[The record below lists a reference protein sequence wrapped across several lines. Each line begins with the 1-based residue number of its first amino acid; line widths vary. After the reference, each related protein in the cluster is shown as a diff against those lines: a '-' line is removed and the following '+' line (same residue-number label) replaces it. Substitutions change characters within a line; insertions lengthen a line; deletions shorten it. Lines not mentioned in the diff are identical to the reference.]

1 MGDPRQRLAMSPG
14 ARIRTVRAGNI
25 QNMSHEFRTNLAFLP
40 LSLPPMNDVSASDWL
55 ATRPGRTLLEF
66 EQRVLAEALSDVVGF
81 EMLQVGRWGEGAKL
95 ASSAR
100 AQHHWLVAPDAQ
112 GAGSI
117 RAHPH
122 ALPVASGSIEGVLL
136 PHTLEHAPNPHEI
149 LREVERVLM
158 GEGQVA
164 ICGFN
169 PLGPWGL
176 RNHLSR
182 GRFLPH
188 AVRLLG
194 EGRIRDW
201 LRLLG
206 FEVVLSQR
214 FLFVVPWR
222 RRGGADAGSWFERR
236 GPELFAPF
244 AGAYLV
250 KARKRVRALTPIRPV
265 WQRSRVVTVG
275 AAEPSTRSVA

>member
-1 MGDPRQRLAMSPG
+1 
-14 ARIRTVRAGNI
+14 
-25 QNMSHEFRTNLAFLP
+25 
-40 LSLPPMNDVSASDWL
+40 MNDVPASDWL
-55 ATRPGRTLLEF
+55 CSQPGRVLLEF
-66 EQRVLAEALSDVVGF
+66 ETRVLAEALSDVVGF
-81 EMLQVGRWGEGAKL
+81 EMLQVGRWGEGAQL
-95 ASSAR
+95 AASAR
-100 AQHHWLVAPDAQ
+100 AQHHWLVAPDAHGP
-112 GAGSI
+112 GAI
-117 RAHPH
+117 RAHLH

-136 PHTLEHAPNPHEI
+136 PHTLEHAANPHEI

-169 PLGPWGL
+169 PFGPWGL
-176 RNHLSR
+176 RNRVSR

-206 FEVVLSQR
+206 FEVVLAQR
-214 FLFVVPWR
+214 FLFVAPWR
-222 RRGGADAGSWFERR
+222 RRGGADPGSWLERR
-236 GPELFAPF
+236 GPELFAPL

-265 WQRSRVVTVG
+265 WQRARVVAVG
-275 AAEPSTRSVA
+275 AAEPTTRNAA

>member
-1 MGDPRQRLAMSPG
+1 
-14 ARIRTVRAGNI
+14 
-25 QNMSHEFRTNLAFLP
+25 
-40 LSLPPMNDVSASDWL
+40 MNDVSASDWFCSP
-55 ATRPGRTLLEF
+55 PGRAVLEF
-66 EQRVLAEALSDVVGF
+66 EARLLAEALTDVVGF
-81 EMLQVGRWGEGAKL
+81 EMLQVGRWGEGAEL
-95 ASSAR
+95 AASAR
-100 AQHHWLVAPDAQ
+100 AQHHWLIAPDAK
-112 GAGSI
+112 GPGTI
-117 RAHPH
+117 RAQYD
-122 ALPVASGSIEGVLL
+122 ALPIATGSIEGVLL
-136 PHTLEHAPNPHEI
+136 PHTLEHASNPHEI

-164 ICGFN
+164 ICGFS

-176 RNHLSR
+176 RNRISR

-214 FLFVVPWR
+214 FLFVAPWR
-222 RRGGADAGSWFERR
+222 RRRSADPASWFERR
-236 GPELFAPF
+236 GPELVAPL
-244 AGAYLV
+244 AGAYLL

-265 WQRSRVVTVG
+265 WQRARVVSVG
-275 AAEPSTRSVA
+275 AAEPTTRNVA

>member
-1 MGDPRQRLAMSPG
+1 
-14 ARIRTVRAGNI
+14 
-25 QNMSHEFRTNLAFLP
+25 
-40 LSLPPMNDVSASDWL
+40 
-55 ATRPGRTLLEF
+55 
-66 EQRVLAEALSDVVGF
+66 
-81 EMLQVGRWGEGAKL
+81 MLQVGRWGEGTRL
-95 ASSAR
+95 AAFAR

-112 GAGSI
+112 GPGAICSSFD
-117 RAHPH
+117 
-122 ALPVASGSIEGVLL
+122 ALPIATGSIEGVLL

-176 RNHLSR
+176 RNHLSH

-206 FEVVLSQR
+206 FEVVLAQH
-214 FLFVVPWR
+214 FLFVAPWR
-222 RRGGADAGSWFERR
+222 WRRGADPENWLERR
-236 GPELFAPF
+236 GPELFAPL

-265 WQRSRVVTVG
+265 WQRPRLVSVG
-275 AAEPSTRSVA
+275 AAEPTTRNAA